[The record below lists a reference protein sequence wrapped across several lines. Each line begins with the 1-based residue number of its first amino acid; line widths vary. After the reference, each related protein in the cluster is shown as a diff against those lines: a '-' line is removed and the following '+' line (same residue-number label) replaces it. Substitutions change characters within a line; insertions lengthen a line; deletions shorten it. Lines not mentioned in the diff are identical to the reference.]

1 MLSNKIQSKFT
12 TVFFVV
18 GLLFTILLPCTQA
31 ITISPVHLSM
41 SVKKPIISLT
51 VTNDSARIM
60 TFQTKT
66 VIWSQVNGDNV
77 YSDTNDLMITPPI
90 VSIQANS
97 SQVFRLA
104 LFRNSPHLVEL
115 SYRVILEDITA
126 ELASE
131 ENGLSFKFNHS
142 LPLMYAPITPLDSVL
157 WTRCDSNVV
166 GKSCLRMDNQ
176 GNRHAK
182 LVRFNAVSTTAQVPY
197 EGAKTVLAGSS
208 AQWFYTTMI
217 DAENTT
223 HLEVTT
229 SRGPVTLI
237 IEDLPWAN

>member
-1 MLSNKIQSKFT
+1 MKIQSKPIIAL
-12 TVFFVV
+12 FVG
-18 GLLFTILLPCTQA
+18 GLICLILVASAQA
-31 ITISPVHLSM
+31 ITISPVHLFM

-51 VTNDSARIM
+51 VINDSAKVM
-60 TFQTKT
+60 TFQTKAVT
-66 VIWSQVNGDNV
+66 WSQVNGKDV
-77 YSDTNDLMITPPI
+77 YSETNDLMITPPI

-97 SQVFRLA
+97 TQVFRLA
-104 LFRNSPHLVEL
+104 MFSDSSHLVES

-126 ELASE
+126 ELVSA
-131 ENGLSFKFNHS
+131 ENGVSFKFNHS
-142 LPLMYAPITPLDSVL
+142 LPLMYAPITPNDSVL
-157 WTRCDSNVV
+157 WTRCESNVV

-176 GNRHAK
+176 GNQHAK
-182 LVRFNAVSTTAQVPY
+182 LVRFNAVSATAQAPY

-217 DAENTT
+217 GAENTI

-229 SRGPVTLI
+229 SKKSVTLI

>member
-1 MLSNKIQSKFT
+1 MKIQSKPITALFA
-12 TVFFVV
+12 V
-18 GLLFTILLPCTQA
+18 GLIFSILVACAQA

-77 YSDTNDLMITPPI
+77 YSDTNDFMITPPI

-157 WTRCDSNVV
+157 WTRCESNVV

-176 GNRHAK
+176 GNRHTK

-229 SRGPVTLI
+229 NNGIETLI
-237 IEDLPWAN
+237 IEDLLWAN

>member
-1 MLSNKIQSKFT
+1 MKIQNKPIAALFAA
-12 TVFFVV
+12 
-18 GLLFTILLPCTQA
+18 GLIFSILVACAQA

-51 VTNDSARIM
+51 VTNDSAKIM

-104 LFRNSPHLVEL
+104 LFTNSPHLVEL

-142 LPLMYAPITPLDSVL
+142 LPFMYAPITPLDSVL
-157 WTRCDSNVV
+157 WTRCESNVM

-223 HLEVTT
+223 HLEVIT
-229 SRGPVTLI
+229 SRGPVMLI

>member
-1 MLSNKIQSKFT
+1 
-12 TVFFVV
+12 
-18 GLLFTILLPCTQA
+18 
-31 ITISPVHLSM
+31 
-41 SVKKPIISLT
+41 
-51 VTNDSARIM
+51 
-60 TFQTKT
+60 
-66 VIWSQVNGDNV
+66 
-77 YSDTNDLMITPPI
+77 
-90 VSIQANS
+90 
-97 SQVFRLA
+97 
-104 LFRNSPHLVEL
+104 
-115 SYRVILEDITA
+115 
-126 ELASE
+126 
-131 ENGLSFKFNHS
+131 
-142 LPLMYAPITPLDSVL
+142 MYAPITPLDSVL

-237 IEDLPWAN
+237 IEDLSWAN